1 MKTLILFLILIFTF
15 QFKSIS
21 QFEGIYYE
29 DRFDNDFKPTI
40 DYSDY
45 EYSYFTSRILRF
57 RQGPLL
63 FDFYSPLYVGF
74 FPMYSPFYMNSFWN
88 PYWNYN
94 LYNPYLF
101 NRMMFNSSWDYVYF
115 NRFNRWNHWNHWNHL
130 GQNTPFNKNIFV
142 SNTIINNQPSKQF
155 ASRNTS
161 VSRINTQSGR
171 QVVQSPRTARTPV
184 QSNNQ
189 VGRVNRPQ
197 STTVRGNLNNSSTQR
212 QQSTT
217 MQRSHQPTQRQ
228 QSTTTQRSH
237 QPTQRQQS
245 TTTQRSHQPTQ
256 RRVN

>member
-1 MKTLILFLILIFTF
+1 MKKLILFLILIFTL
-15 QFKSIS
+15 QSKSIS

-29 DRFDNDFKPTI
+29 DRFNNDFEPTI

-63 FDFYSPLYVGF
+63 FDFYSPLYVGL

-88 PYWNYN
+88 YN

-101 NRMMFNSSWDYVYF
+101 NHIAFNSSWSYVYF
-115 NRFNRWNHWNHWNHL
+115 NRFNRWGQWPHWNYWNRWDHWNYL

-142 SNTIINNQPSKQF
+142 SNTIINNQPPKQF

-171 QVVQSPRTARTPV
+171 RVVQSPRTTRTPV
-184 QSNNQ
+184 QSNNRI
-189 VGRVNRPQ
+189 GRVNRPQ
-197 STTVRGNLNNSSTQR
+197 STTIRGDLNNSS
-212 QQSTT
+212 S
-217 MQRSHQPTQRQ
+217 QRSYRPTQRQ
-228 QSTTTQRSH
+228 QSTTPQRSYR
-237 QPTQRQQS
+237 PTQRQQS
-245 TTTQRSHQPTQ
+245 TTPQ